1 MYNFLNQWIGLEN
14 LETPGLTYENRNI
27 SINIEEGGIRDGY
40 YIYNSSSDFLYNEEL
55 NWAFHYFTFTKNR
68 FDEIIFLRRFITP
81 LGVLGYEELKYNLT
95 DWYSDFFVAEY
106 ISEDGQSN
114 HQIRMNL
121 STLEMNKYAPSNFI
135 LKQNF
140 PNPFNP
146 KTNIELIS
154 KKEQNG
160 KISIYDLKGELINQ
174 IFNGRLRIGKN
185 QFIWNGNNDMGN
197 EVSSGIYIIKFESE
211 DNKYQSYKINLLK

>member
-1 MYNFLNQWIGLEN
+1 
-14 LETPGLTYENRNI
+14 
-27 SINIEEGGIRDGY
+27 
-40 YIYNSSSDFLYNEEL
+40 
-55 NWAFHYFTFTKNR
+55 
-68 FDEIIFLRRFITP
+68 
-81 LGVLGYEELKYNLT
+81 
-95 DWYSDFFVAEY
+95 
-106 ISEDGQSN
+106 
-114 HQIRMNL
+114 MNL

-211 DNKYQSYKINLLK
+211 DSKYQSYKINLLK